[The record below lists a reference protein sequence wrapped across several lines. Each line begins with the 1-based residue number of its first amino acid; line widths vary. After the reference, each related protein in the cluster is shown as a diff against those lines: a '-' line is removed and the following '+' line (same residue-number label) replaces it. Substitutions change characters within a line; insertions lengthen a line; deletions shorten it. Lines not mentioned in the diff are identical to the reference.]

1 MIPTISKLDSD
12 WGSRVPGCLANL
24 LLGVR
29 LPAAAAAASD
39 RKWGERVDKS
49 RVASTRFQTGALLAE
64 GDLGP

>member
-1 MIPTISKLDSD
+1 MISTISKLDSD

-29 LPAAAAAASD
+29 LPAAAAD